1 MVVGAEPG
9 ELEPGAGYET
19 VDGTVEVAAA
29 EDAAIQRIAPGLAAG
44 HLRVRREAVL
54 DEVQRAAGTEH
65 AADLG
70 QGRAQ
75 VGDRAQGPGREHM
88 VDALIVEGQRLGVQ
102 ADVLDRHGARGDSFR
117 GQFAPGGG
125 RIDGPDVG
133 QAGRVIGHVA
143 ARAEADLEHVAAQP
157 AGDAGAQ
164 TAEVGTGHDEVD
176 APGKDLA
183 FVNAHG
189 CQCCRQSVRRATY
202 CFARDFDPCRA
213 AHRRTP
219 RRYLPSPPRRGRD
232 RQVEGAGRHD
242 Q

>member
-1 MVVGAEPG
+1 VVVGAEPG

-19 VDGTVEVAAA
+19 VDGAVEVAAA
-29 EDAAIQRIAPGLAAG
+29 EDAAIERIAPGLAAG

-54 DEVQRAAGTEH
+54 DEVQRAAGAEH

-70 QGRAQ
+70 QGRAH
-75 VGDRAQGPGREHM
+75 VGDRAQGPGAEDV
-88 VDALIVEGQRLGVQ
+88 VDASVVQGQRLGVQ
-102 ADVLDRHGARGDSFR
+102 ADVFDRHRARGDSLGR
-117 GQFAPGGG
+117 QFPPGGG
-125 RIDGPDVG
+125 GIDGPDVG
-133 QAGRVIGHVA
+133 QAGRVMGHVA

-164 TAEVGTGHDEVD
+164 PAEVGTGHDEVD

-183 FVNAHG
+183 FVKAHG

-202 CFARDFDPCRA
+202 CFARDFDPGRA

-232 RQVEGAGRHD
+232 REVEGAGRHD